1 MLITFKS
8 RASGDVIM
16 LENSGRQML
25 SLLGKDPDDKE
36 GIISVDQ
43 LSGAIASVKKA
54 VEDDKATLAK
64 PLSNEPESKSDS
76 DDNVHLFQR
85 AQPILELLERSL
97 KDQAP
102 VTWGM

>member
-8 RASGDVIM
+8 RAGGDVIM
-16 LENSGRQML
+16 LENDGRQML
-25 SLLGKDPDDKE
+25 SLLGKDPDDKK
-36 GIISVDQ
+36 GIVSVDQ
-43 LSGAIASVKKA
+43 LPGAIASVQKG
-54 VEDDKATLAK
+54 VEDDKAKLAE
-64 PLSNEPESKSDS
+64 PLADEPGTKRDS

-97 KDQAP
+97 KDKAP

>member
-25 SLLGKDPDDKE
+25 SLLGKDPDDNK
-36 GIISVDQ
+36 GIVSVDQ
-43 LSGAIASVKKA
+43 LPGAIASVKKA
-54 VEDDKATLAK
+54 VEDDKAKLAK
-64 PLSNEPESKSDS
+64 PLSNEPETKRDS
-76 DDNVHLFQR
+76 DDNVHLFQY

-97 KDQAP
+97 EDEAP